1 MVNDASIGNFLLS
14 NGFGYEHYFWNET
27 PFHEPDDLLNEMNR
41 NEGIVGINKHFY
53 ILKSFKDPDLEIID
67 PVNGKLI
74 RKSIYEVLNEMH
86 EKDGGFGLI
95 KKL

>member
-1 MVNDASIGNFLLS
+1 MNKHEGSVSIG
-14 NGFGYEHYFWNET
+14 
-27 PFHEPDDLLNEMNR
+27 
-41 NEGIVGINKHFY
+41 KHWY

-74 RKSIYEVLNEMH
+74 RKSIYEVLKEMH